1 MAGGA
6 GDESGALRSD
16 EDLIAAARAG
26 ERGAADELAR
36 RHYPAVLAALARQ
49 LGDPEEARDVAQDT
63 FLAAFRGLAGL
74 RTPRLFAVWLRRIA
88 RNQAHQVGR
97 RRAQAPAQIP
107 LEQAP
112 EAPAP
117 ALTREQRLVRR
128 ALERLSRADREVLL
142 LDGVGALTGAEIAA
156 ALGISRVAAYA
167 RLARA
172 RGRFVARYAEE
183 MQDA

>member
-6 GDESGALRSD
+6 GNESDALRSD

-36 RHYPAVLAALARQ
+36 RYYPAVLAALARQ

-88 RNQAHQVGR
+88 RNQAHQAGR

-142 LDGVGALTGAEIAA
+142 LDGYFCPTHRKGK
-156 ALGISRVAAYA
+156 SS
-167 RLARA
+167 
-172 RGRFVARYAEE
+172 
-183 MQDA
+183 

>member
-26 ERGAADELAR
+26 ERGAADDLAR
-36 RHYPAVLAALARQ
+36 RHYPAVLAALTRQ

-88 RNQAHQVGR
+88 RNQAYQSWR
-97 RRAQAPAQIP
+97 RHAQ
-107 LEQAP
+107 
-112 EAPAP
+112 AP

-156 ALGISRVAAYA
+156 ALGVSRAAAYA

>member
-16 EDLIAAARAG
+16 EDLIAAARDG

-88 RNQAHQVGR
+88 RNQGHQTGR

-156 ALGISRVAAYA
+156 ALGVSRAAAYA